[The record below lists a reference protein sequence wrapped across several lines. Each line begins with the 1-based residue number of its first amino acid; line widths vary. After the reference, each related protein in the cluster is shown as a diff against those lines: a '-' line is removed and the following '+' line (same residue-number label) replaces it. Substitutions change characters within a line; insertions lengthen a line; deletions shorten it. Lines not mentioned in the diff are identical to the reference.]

1 MASKDKKKLHSYH
14 IHYFFIEYTIY
25 KYMLN
30 NSGYIKVNG
39 SYLLVPTQIL
49 DHLYQILEPSF
60 NIDSIHQV
68 GTFFF
73 ILISSSYHLH
83 IIFISSSY
91 LLHTIIISSVKIYFL
106 APTDLYWHLYSILNI
121 LAPTILKVYTYCY
134 NYHNLL
140 HLYSITRCTAGKLTN

>member
-91 LLHTIIISSVKIYFL
+91 HYHIICQNIFL
-106 APTDLYWHLYSILNI
+106 GTNRFI
-121 LAPTILKVYTYCY
+121 LAPLFYIKYIGTHYIKSIYIL
-134 NYHNLL
+134 L
-140 HLYSITRCTAGKLTN
+140 